1 MGGAWEF
8 KCSVYINC
16 KHMPKT
22 PVKTKTAPSNQ
33 SGKQRKATSAADFPP
48 KDDLT
53 ELLVAGIR
61 QLYWA
66 ENHLVQNL
74 PKVAEAA
81 GNNALRK
88 AVAEHWKVTKGHV
101 TRLEKAF
108 NSLGESPL
116 ARKCDGMEGLVMEGE
131 GVVDSTRE
139 GTAARLTGLI
149 AACQKVENYE
159 ITAYIGLALL
169 ASRLGHAD
177 IAELLE
183 ANMAEE
189 QEAENLLTALAEQ
202 Q

>member
-1 MGGAWEF
+1 
-8 KCSVYINC
+8 
-16 KHMPKT
+16 MPKT
-22 PVKTKTAPSNQ
+22 PVKTKTAPA
-33 SGKQRKATSAADFPP
+33 KQPAKLPNAPSTAEISP

-53 ELLVAGIR
+53 ELLVAGLR
-61 QLYWA
+61 ELYWA

-108 NSLGESPL
+108 SILGVPAL

-131 GVVDSTRE
+131 GVVDSTKP

-159 ITAYIGLALL
+159 ITSYIGLALL

-189 QEAENLLTALAEQ
+189 QQAENLLTALAEQ

>member
-1 MGGAWEF
+1 
-8 KCSVYINC
+8 
-16 KHMPKT
+16 MPKT
-22 PVKTKTAPSNQ
+22 TVKTKTAPP
-33 SGKQRKATSAADFPP
+33 KQPLP

-53 ELLVAGIR
+53 ELLVVGIR
-61 QLYWA
+61 ELYWA

-74 PKVAEAA
+74 PKIQEAA

-88 AVAEHWKVTKGHV
+88 AVADHWKITKGHV

-108 NSLGESPL
+108 SILGVDAL

-131 GVVDSTRE
+131 GVVDSTRA
-139 GTAARLTGLI
+139 GTASRVIGLI

-159 ITAYIGLALL
+159 ITSYIGLALL
-169 ASRLGHAD
+169 ASRLGHAE

-189 QEAENLLTALAEQ
+189 QQAENLLTALAEQ

>member
-1 MGGAWEF
+1 
-8 KCSVYINC
+8 
-16 KHMPKT
+16 MPKT
-22 PVKTKTAPSNQ
+22 PVKTKTAPA
-33 SGKQRKATSAADFPP
+33 KQPLP

-53 ELLVAGIR
+53 ELLVTGIR
-61 QLYWA
+61 ELYWA
-66 ENHLVQNL
+66 ENHLVLNL
-74 PKVAEAA
+74 PKIQEAA

-88 AVAEHWKVTKGHV
+88 AVADHWKVTKGHV

-108 NSLGESPL
+108 SILGVAPL

-131 GVVDSTRE
+131 GVVDSTRA
-139 GTAARLTGLI
+139 GTASRVTGLI

-159 ITAYIGLALL
+159 ITSYIGLALL

-189 QEAENLLTALAEQ
+189 QQAENLLTALAEQ

>member
-1 MGGAWEF
+1 MA
-8 KCSVYINC
+8 
-16 KHMPKT
+16 KT
-22 PVKTKTAPSNQ
+22 PVKTRTASPNPSKKK
-33 SGKQRKATSAADFPP
+33 SVPTTIGGLPP
-48 KDDLT
+48 NDDLT
-53 ELLVAGIR
+53 ELLVTGIR
-61 QLYWA
+61 ELYWA

-74 PKVAEAA
+74 PKVREAA

-88 AVAEHWKVTKGHV
+88 TLADHWQVTKGHV

-108 NSLGESPL
+108 GSLGLSPL

-131 GVVDSTRE
+131 GVIDSTAP
-139 GTAARLTGLI
+139 GTPSRVTGLI

-159 ITAYIGLALL
+159 ITAYKGLALL

-189 QEAENLLTALAEQ
+189 QEADNQLSALAEQ

>member
-1 MGGAWEF
+1 
-8 KCSVYINC
+8 
-16 KHMPKT
+16 MPKT
-22 PVKTKTAPSNQ
+22 PVKTKTAPANQ
-33 SGKQRKATSAADFPP
+33 SRKQPAPASAAAPP
-48 KDDLT
+48 KDDLA

-61 QLYWA
+61 ELYWA

-108 NSLGESPL
+108 NSLGVSPQ

-131 GVVDSTRE
+131 GVVDSTKP

-169 ASRLGHAD
+169 ASRLGRDD

>member
-1 MGGAWEF
+1 
-8 KCSVYINC
+8 
-16 KHMPKT
+16 MPKI
-22 PVKTKTAPSNQ
+22 PVKTKNARAKQSAKLPKAPS
-33 SGKQRKATSAADFPP
+33 AAEISP

-53 ELLVAGIR
+53 ELLVAGLR
-61 QLYWA
+61 ELYWA
-66 ENHLVQNL
+66 ENHLVQSL

-88 AVAEHWKVTKGHV
+88 AVVEHLKVTKGHV

-108 NSLGESPL
+108 SSLGVSPL

-131 GVVDSTRE
+131 SVVNSTRP

-149 AACQKVENYE
+149 GACQKVENYE

-169 ASRLGHAD
+169 ATRLGHAG

>member
-1 MGGAWEF
+1 
-8 KCSVYINC
+8 
-16 KHMPKT
+16 MPKT
-22 PVKTKTAPSNQ
+22 SVKTKTTPTSR
-33 SGKQRKATSAADFPP
+33 SGKQPKTPSAAEISP
-48 KDDLT
+48 KDGLT

-61 QLYWA
+61 ELYWA

-88 AVAEHWKVTKGHV
+88 AVVDHLKVTKGHV
-101 TRLEKAF
+101 SRLEKAF
-108 NSLGESPL
+108 SMLGVPTL

-131 GVVDSTRE
+131 GVVDSTKP

-169 ASRLGHAD
+169 ATRLGHTG
-177 IAELLE
+177 IAELFE

-189 QEAENLLTALAEQ
+189 QQAENLLTALAEQ

>member
-1 MGGAWEF
+1 
-8 KCSVYINC
+8 
-16 KHMPKT
+16 MPKT
-22 PVKTKTAPSNQ
+22 SVKTKTPPAIQ
-33 SGKQRKATSAADFPP
+33 SKKQAGSSSPADPLP

-53 ELLVAGIR
+53 ELLVTGI
-61 QLYWA
+61 QELYWA

-74 PKVAEAA
+74 PKIQEAA

-88 AVAEHWKVTKGHV
+88 AVADHWKVTKGHV

-108 NSLGESPL
+108 SSLGLSPL

-131 GVVDSTRE
+131 GVVDSTKP

-177 IAELLE
+177 IAELFE

>member
-1 MGGAWEF
+1 
-8 KCSVYINC
+8 
-16 KHMPKT
+16 MPKT
-22 PVKTKTAPSNQ
+22 PVKTKAASTNRSKKNPNA
-33 SGKQRKATSAADFPP
+33 ASAAAVIP
-48 KDDLT
+48 KDDLS
-53 ELLVAGIR
+53 ELLVAGLSE
-61 QLYWA
+61 LYWA

-74 PKVAEAA
+74 PKIQEAA

-88 AVAEHWKVTKGHV
+88 AVADHWKVTKGHV

-108 NSLGESPL
+108 SSLGLSPL

-131 GVVDSTRE
+131 GIVDSTKP
-139 GTAARLTGLI
+139 GTASRLTGLI

-159 ITAYIGLALL
+159 ITSYISLALL

-183 ANMAEE
+183 ANMTEE
-189 QEAENLLTALAEQ
+189 QEAENQLTALAEQ

>member
-1 MGGAWEF
+1 
-8 KCSVYINC
+8 
-16 KHMPKT
+16 MPKT
-22 PVKTKTAPSNQ
+22 PVKSKPAPTNQ
-33 SGKQRKATSAADFPP
+33 TRKQPGVSPAADTSP
-48 KDDLT
+48 KDELT

-61 QLYWA
+61 ELYWA
-66 ENHLVQNL
+66 ENHLVLNL
-74 PKVAEAA
+74 PKIQEAA

-88 AVAEHWKVTKGHV
+88 AVADHWKVTKGHV
-101 TRLEKAF
+101 TRLQKAF
-108 NSLGESPL
+108 SILGVAAL

-131 GVVDSTRE
+131 GVVDSTRA
-139 GTAARLTGLI
+139 GTASRVTGLI

-169 ASRLGHAD
+169 ASRLGHAE

>member
-1 MGGAWEF
+1 MA
-8 KCSVYINC
+8 
-16 KHMPKT
+16 KT
-22 PVKTKTAPSNQ
+22 PVKTKTASTIQ
-33 SGKQRKATSAADFPP
+33 SKKQRNSSSSADPLP

-53 ELLVAGIR
+53 ELLIAGIR
-61 QLYWA
+61 ELYWA

-74 PKVAEAA
+74 PKIQEAA

-88 AVAEHWKVTKGHV
+88 AVADHWKVTKGHV

-108 NSLGESPL
+108 SSLGVSPL

-131 GVVDSTRE
+131 GVVDSTKP
-139 GTAARLTGLI
+139 GTASRLTGLI

-159 ITAYIGLALL
+159 ITAYKGLALL
-169 ASRLGHAD
+169 ASRLGHAN

-183 ANMAEE
+183 ANRTEE
-189 QEAENLLTALAEQ
+189 QEADNRLTALAEQ